1 VLKEEYGWIALDA
14 LATAEI
20 TYLSM
25 TENGRWIDCGWW
37 LTAADIVRAN
47 RGFITNPAWKTEG
60 WFKPECYN
68 DGFIDFVFSSGSPG
82 KQECE

>member
-1 VLKEEYGWIALDA
+1 VLNEEYGWITLDA

-20 TYLSM
+20 VYLST

-37 LTAADIVRAN
+37 LTAADTVRAN
-47 RGFITNPAWKTEG
+47 QGFPAWKTGG
-60 WFKPECYN
+60 WFKPEYYN
-68 DGFIDFVFSSGSPG
+68 DGFIDFVFSPGSPG